1 MEIEVFQDTVCPWCR
16 IGKRH
21 LQLAL
26 EQWDGER
33 PTVRYRSFFLN
44 PGIPPEGYEF
54 RPYMQAKLGDRIP
67 LDQLFARPTQAGAQV
82 GLTFNFDRVARMPNT
97 ELSHRLIK
105 LAPEE
110 QRAALLD
117 DVYAAYFEHGQD
129 IGALEV
135 LLELGARRGMDRA
148 QLEAQLRGDAAR
160 DEVLADIS
168 EARELGISGVP
179 FFVLDGRYG
188 ISGAQPPAVLLEAL
202 QMASRPEAA

>member
-148 QLEAQLRGDAAR
+148 QLEAQLRSDAAR